1 MLQRLTLALL
11 VLGVLA
17 DYHNLAVALDNL
29 ALFAN
34 SFDGRL
40 NFHYIIPF
48 LSVLRTYYFFLQVIR
63 PLEIS

>member
-1 MLQRLTLALL
+1 M
-11 VLGVLA
+11 LGVLA

-29 ALFAN
+29 ALFTN

-48 LSVLRTYYFFLQVIR
+48 LSVLRTYYFFLQVMR